1 MRSNSTRNHSR
12 YEPLP
17 WASAVKFLMARKFHV
32 DRALALYQ
40 QHELMRIREGL
51 TVFDPASSPLKEE
64 LKTGKFTILPGKDAN
79 GATLA
84 LFNAHRHEPQG
95 SSHRTTLQV
104 RTNGRKTFS
113 REKAEG
119 LSVFRWKGIDC
130 SAAHMQREFLG
141 I

>member
-1 MRSNSTRNHSR
+1 
-12 YEPLP
+12 
-17 WASAVKFLMARKFHV
+17 MARKFHV

-95 SSHRTTLQV
+95 AAHRTTLQV
-104 RTNGRKTFS
+104 RERELHWEVITVIS
-113 REKAEG
+113 RLNYSWKLQYFRSTGPHLTSAELLDHNSRSG
-119 LSVFRWKGIDC
+119 F
-130 SAAHMQREFLG
+130 Q
-141 I
+141 